1 MASPSPG
8 RRAAVRYRFGVTDAV
23 SLGISLGLAKATNA
37 RDLGGYTTVDGQ
49 QVKRGLLFRS
59 NTLHRLSDA
68 DVAVLAGLRLAC
80 VIDFRHPHEK
90 ELVGPDRL
98 PSPRPGRLVAL
109 PIFEPGHD
117 VFTTLGAVFGGP
129 GAPELMARLRHD
141 QGSGDHTSGD
151 HASGDH
157 ASGDHASGD
166 HASPDH
172 TSGGSAATMVQLY
185 RWFIT
190 SPLARETFAE
200 ALRLVATPEA
210 LPLLFHCTAGKDRT
224 GWLSAIILSAL
235 GVDRPTVMADYLR
248 TNELNAD
255 GNAYVLSLLAN
266 RVDDPSALVPLL
278 EARREYLEAAF
289 TEAEESYGGMDGYLR
304 DGLALSDEA
313 RQTLRAALLVAVT

>member
-1 MASPSPG
+1 
-8 RRAAVRYRFGVTDAV
+8 VRYRFGVTDAV

-98 PSPRPGRLVAL
+98 PSPRPERLVEL

-129 GAPELMARLRHD
+129 GAPELLARLRD
-141 QGSGDHTSGD
+141 D

-157 ASGDHASGD
+157 A
-166 HASPDH
+166 
-172 TSGGSAATMVQLY
+172 SGGSAATMVQLY
-185 RWFIT
+185 QWFIT

-200 ALRLVATPEA
+200 ALRLVANPQA

-235 GVDRPTVMADYLR
+235 GVDRPTIMADYLR

-255 GNAYVLSLLAN
+255 GNAYVLSRLAN
-266 RVDDPSALVPLL
+266 RVDDPSVLLPLL
-278 EARREYLEAAF
+278 EARREYVEAAF
-289 TEAEESYGGMDGYLR
+289 AQAEESYGGMDGYLR
-304 DGLALSDEA
+304 DGLALSDDA

>member
-1 MASPSPG
+1 
-8 RRAAVRYRFGVTDAV
+8 VRYRFGVTDAV
-23 SLGISLGLAKATNA
+23 SLDISLGLAKATNA
-37 RDLGGYTTVDGQ
+37 RDLGGYTTVDGR

-68 DVAVLAGLRLAC
+68 DVAVLASLRLAC

-98 PSPRPGRLVAL
+98 PSPRPGRLVDL
-109 PIFEPGHD
+109 PIFEAGHD
-117 VFTTLGAVFGGP
+117 VFTTLGAAFGGP
-129 GAPELMARLRHD
+129 GGLELKARLRDD
-141 QGSGDHTSGD
+141 QASDDHPSDD
-151 HASGDH
+151 HASDDQ
-157 ASGDHASGD
+157 ASDGA
-166 HASPDH
+166 
-172 TSGGSAATMVQLY
+172 AATMVQLY

-248 TNELNAD
+248 TNDLNAD

-266 RVDDPSALVPLL
+266 RVDDPSLLVPLL

-289 TEAEESYGGMDGYLR
+289 AQAEESYGGMDGYLR
-304 DGLALSDEA
+304 DGLALSDES
-313 RQTLRAALLVAVT
+313 RQTLRSALLVALT

>member
-1 MASPSPG
+1 
-8 RRAAVRYRFGVTDAV
+8 VRYRFGVTDAV

-98 PSPRPGRLVAL
+98 PSPQPGRLVEL

-117 VFTTLGAVFGGP
+117 VFTTLAAVFGGP
-129 GAPELMARLRHD
+129 GASELMARLRD
-141 QGSGDHTSGD
+141 D
-151 HASGDH
+151 HA
-157 ASGDHASGD
+157 
-166 HASPDH
+166 
-172 TSGGSAATMVQLY
+172 SGGSAATMVQLY

-200 ALRLVATPEA
+200 ALRLVATPET

-235 GVDRPTVMADYLR
+235 GVDRPTIMADYLR

-255 GNAYVLSLLAN
+255 GNAYVLTLLAN
-266 RVDDPSALVPLL
+266 RVDDPSVLVPLL

-289 TEAEESYGGMDGYLR
+289 AQAEESYGGMDGYLR

-313 RQTLRAALLVAVT
+313 RQALRAALLVAAT